1 MFDLHNIEKMLPI
14 FFKIVSLTL
23 LMNVFLAS
31 TGVVVVK
38 HQCKMRGERVF
49 LFAKPSD
56 VCCSKVPTS
65 QECSIQTPACCLE
78 QAQMHKISADFQIH
92 LQNLVLATPP
102 QILVALFDYKPIF
115 SSYAPLRLSYPN
127 LSNPPPLPAGKEL
140 LPYISTFLI

>member
-1 MFDLHNIEKMLPI
+1 MLSILTKI
-14 FFKIVSLTL
+14 FSFVL
-23 LMNVFLAS
+23 LANVFLAS

-49 LFAKPSD
+49 LFAKPND

-65 QECSIQTPACCLE
+65 QECSIQAPACCLE
-78 QAQMHKISADFQIH
+78 QAQMYKISADFQIH
-92 LQNLVLATPP
+92 LQNLVLAIPP

-127 LSNPPPLPAGKEL
+127 LSNPPPLPAGKAL
-140 LPYISTFLI
+140 LPLIATFLI